1 MIFNVFLNCV
11 IIFIT
16 CFVNSTL
23 GFIYTHL
30 FHGKLFSKNYFFKF
44 FCVSLLLKKLVNEKY
59 FPVKEKFSLVF
70 KKVFFFLR
78 KTLSKSYKKFRHVM
92 LFADYIK
99 FDPQTFDCYI
109 FYFEFFFFNL
119 RIWFNLIFISTL
131 ILIFMIVIYF
141 FLITFLIKIFYLSD
155 LILILLIVI
164 CFIWNNFVK

>member
-70 KKVFFFLR
+70 KKVFFFYGKHFL
-78 KTLSKSYKKFRHVM
+78 KVIKNLDM
-92 LFADYIK
+92 L
-99 FDPQTFDCYI
+99 CYLLI
-109 FYFEFFFFNL
+109 
-119 RIWFNLIFISTL
+119 ISNLIL
-131 ILIFMIVIYF
+131 
-141 FLITFLIKIFYLSD
+141 K
-155 LILILLIVI
+155 LLIVI
-164 CFIWNNFVK
+164 YSILNFFSSILEFDLIWFLYQLWSLFLWLLFTFFLSLS